1 MIASLN
7 GIHAQSLT
15 GRVIDKDKNG
25 IPFANV
31 VLLKDCSF
39 IKGVVTNE
47 HGDFLIEQ
55 TSILPDSIRISMIGY
70 EILTLPIPLSRN
82 FDTIILKES
91 SVMLNE
97 VVVKSFLPKTR
108 ISGNSMITSVAN
120 SIMSTAGTANDVLSK
135 IPLVNGSDGKYTVFG
150 RGEAIIYING
160 KVVSNPSELDQ
171 LSSSD
176 IKSVEVISNPGTSY
190 SADINAV
197 IKIRTIP
204 PKGDGFST
212 SVYNSTRIAHYAI
225 STDNLSL
232 KYRKDNLE
240 IFANGYFYGG
250 KRKFRDASAIITY
263 GNEIFQQDFN
273 ANTIVSSAIG
283 FGKIGFNYQLG
294 ENHSFGAYY
303 EGGYS
308 KSKPKGSIDSYTTL
322 DRKPY
327 ESFNQYHSGSE
338 LTQPSHEANMYYN
351 GTIGNLSIDFNGDFI
366 QINKHKDDTQHE
378 INHKN
383 DDREIILDA
392 FNKNRLLAE
401 KLVIS
406 YPLWNGKLEL
416 GEEYTNS
423 SISYLTSYIGT
434 DISDGDTQVK
444 ENNFAGFTQI
454 TQKIWKFKY
463 RSRSQI

>member
-150 RGEAIIYING
+150 RGEAII
-160 KVVSNPSELDQ
+160 
-171 LSSSD
+171 
-176 IKSVEVISNPGTSY
+176 
-190 SADINAV
+190 
-197 IKIRTIP
+197 
-204 PKGDGFST
+204 
-212 SVYNSTRIAHYAI
+212 I
-225 STDNLSL
+225 STAKWS
-232 KYRKDNLE
+232 
-240 IFANGYFYGG
+240 
-250 KRKFRDASAIITY
+250 
-263 GNEIFQQDFN
+263 
-273 ANTIVSSAIG
+273 
-283 FGKIGFNYQLG
+283 
-294 ENHSFGAYY
+294 
-303 EGGYS
+303 
-308 KSKPKGSIDSYTTL
+308 
-322 DRKPY
+322 
-327 ESFNQYHSGSE
+327 
-338 LTQPSHEANMYYN
+338 
-351 GTIGNLSIDFNGDFI
+351 
-366 QINKHKDDTQHE
+366 
-378 INHKN
+378 
-383 DDREIILDA
+383 
-392 FNKNRLLAE
+392 
-401 KLVIS
+401 VIR
-406 YPLWNGKLEL
+406 PN
-416 GEEYTNS
+416 
-423 SISYLTSYIGT
+423 
-434 DISDGDTQVK
+434 
-444 ENNFAGFTQI
+444 
-454 TQKIWKFKY
+454 
-463 RSRSQI
+463 